1 MILFCIEN
9 ETLFIEIYNMIMEEK
24 KCAWCKKPLKN
35 ETPETH
41 YCLVKRRVDEWEA
54 KKKAQGE
61 VKRVK

>member
-1 MILFCIEN
+1 
-9 ETLFIEIYNMIMEEK
+9 MEEK

-54 KKKAQGE
+54 KKKAQGQIKVE
-61 VKRVK
+61 SDYKGQSDHSQSN

>member
-1 MILFCIEN
+1 
-9 ETLFIEIYNMIMEEK
+9 MIMEEK
-24 KCAWCKKPLKN
+24 KCAWCKKPFKN